1 MTTDYQSILEKVQN
15 QDLMVIDSRINHDFL
30 GAHIPGSV
38 NVPYN
43 SYGWGRSI
51 KSWLNGQEIELAVV
65 ADSDEMA
72 GRAADELKAAGLNV
86 VEIFADSLSEWKNRN
101 MPLSSVS
108 EISPDDL
115 YSHID
120 RWTVIDVREPYEWQS
135 GTIKNSL
142 KIPMNDL
149 PGKLTEFNSS
159 DKYAVVCAHGNR
171 SEVAALFL
179 ADNGLQA
186 ATLVGGMYAWL
197 SQQLPV
203 EYED

>member
-1 MTTDYQSILEKVQN
+1 MSTDYQTILEKVQN
-15 QDLMVIDSRINHDFL
+15 QDLIVIDSRINHDFL
-30 GAHIPGSV
+30 AAHIPGSV

-51 KSWLNGQEIELAVV
+51 KSWLSGQEIDLAVV
-65 ADSDEMA
+65 ADSEEMA
-72 GRAADELKAAGLNV
+72 GRAAEELKSSGLKV
-86 VEIFADSLSEWKNRN
+86 VEIFPDSLSQWKNKN

-108 EISPDDL
+108 EITPDDL

-197 SQQLPV
+197 SEQLPV

>member
-1 MTTDYQSILEKVQN
+1 MSSNYQSILEKVQS
-15 QDLMVIDSRINHDFL
+15 QELVIIDSRINHDFL
-30 GAHIPGSV
+30 AAHIPGSV

-43 SYGWGRSI
+43 SYGWGMSI
-51 KSWLNGQEIELAVV
+51 KNWLSGNEVELAVV
-65 ADSDEMA
+65 ADSEEIA
-72 GRAADELKAAGLNV
+72 SKATEELRTSGLNV
-86 VEIFADSLSEWKNRN
+86 VEIFPDGLADWKNN
-101 MPLSSVS
+101 GLPVSSVK
-108 EISPDDL
+108 EISTDEL

-120 RWTVIDVREPYEWQS
+120 RWTIIDVREPYEWQS

-149 PGKLTEFNSS
+149 PGRLNELNHS

-186 ATLVGGMYAWL
+186 STLVGGMYAWL
-197 SQQLPV
+197 SDQLPV